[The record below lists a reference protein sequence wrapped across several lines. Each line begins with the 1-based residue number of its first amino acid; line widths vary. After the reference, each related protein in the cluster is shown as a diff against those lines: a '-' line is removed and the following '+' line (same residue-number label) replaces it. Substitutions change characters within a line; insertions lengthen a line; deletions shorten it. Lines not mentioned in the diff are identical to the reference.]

1 MIQNATVAL
10 QRTGKVVHIL
20 STQLTFPLPLC
31 KPYIEGMM
39 MSVRM
44 NGRWRA
50 SELAKWSMELGV
62 HPGAFSSTEVN
73 VCAACST
80 GFENSVG
87 MVVSAE
93 ER

>member
-1 MIQNATVAL
+1 
-10 QRTGKVVHIL
+10 
-20 STQLTFPLPLC
+20 
-31 KPYIEGMM
+31 